1 MSVASQKVVKKRRKA
16 KTITEQEALDFA
28 QLILDI
34 YKDKKEL

>member
-1 MSVASQKVVKKRRKA
+1 MSAPLQKAIRKRQKSETLS
-16 KTITEQEALDFA
+16 KQEALDFA